1 MLFNTSV
8 PEGDGGMVI
17 IFLGGV
23 SHTAPFSAVA
33 VVRLVFFLFFF
44 FLFFFRL
51 PTGRTLQPRPLSSS
65 GLRAVQSGCSVAVH
79 KAGAQRTY
87 DRPFF
92 GGGWGLGPRVS

>member
-33 VVRLVFFLFFF
+33 VVRLV
-44 FLFFFRL
+44 RL